1 LRREPSKDGEID
13 PAYAGKVREK
23 GKTAV
28 IQQCPE
34 CATVVFTLIGN
45 CTNASA
51 KTTML
56 GYAEIVAMH

>member
-1 LRREPSKDGEID
+1 MPGRFERKAKPQLFNSVPK
-13 PAYAGKVREK
+13 
-23 GKTAV
+23 
-28 IQQCPE
+28 CPE
-34 CATVVFTLIGN
+34 CATVVFTFIGI